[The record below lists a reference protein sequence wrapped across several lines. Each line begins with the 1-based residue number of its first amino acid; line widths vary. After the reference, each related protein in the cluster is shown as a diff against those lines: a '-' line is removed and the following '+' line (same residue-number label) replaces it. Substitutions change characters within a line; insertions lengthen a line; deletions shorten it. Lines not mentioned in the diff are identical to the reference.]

1 MIMKK
6 YKFSNAIFLLGF
18 ALFASNAYPAS
29 GFLVTNANVV
39 AVKSGDASQFSVVTQ
54 NGTGVCSGG
63 QHLFFYWNTQQSDQV
78 MARAFANLQVAFAT
92 GKKVDIWGSD
102 TTSCSSAFSVDVNY

>member
-1 MIMKK
+1 MKK

-18 ALFASNAYPAS
+18 ALFVSNAYAAS
-29 GFLVTNANVV
+29 GFLVTNANVTTI
-39 AVKSGDASQFSVVTQ
+39 KSGDAGQFSVVTQ
-54 NGTGVCSGG
+54 NGSGTCTGQGIT
-63 QHLFFYWNTQQSDQV
+63 FYWSNQQSDQV

-102 TTSCSSAFSVDVNY
+102 TASCSSAFSVDVNY